1 MYLYFLPTSATNG
14 ASGLPGSNQA
24 LMIPTPTHDGG
35 IEHTAAKFDDA
46 TNWLKIGRSGDIV
59 MFPPQFYLLY
69 LVAEQLAKATD
80 PEQQRQALLE
90 FLKRTP
96 TSTRHPEKPTS
107 SIPWAEKVM
116 SPSVIPAK
124 RSDGRAVLGL
134 DNPGRELVGSGRGGD
149 WERVVL
155 VGFGKDGP
163 RRLEV
168 RPREEVMAEVRDGEN
183 AKL

>member
-14 ASGLPGSNQA
+14 ASGLPGSNRA